1 MREALTLLFL
11 ITAYNLILWIITHY
25 EIAPIPLFPTDMYQI
40 VLVLSYNSVLYL
52 SWLFGERYRTVQ
64 WMGYLFFFQIIAL
77 SLYFSDLEIIVR
89 NLPPV
94 LLTFALVVL
103 FESPTEKEIRQI
115 EEERESLLVE
125 LDRIRKER
133 ESVEIRL
140 RQLESELKDLRRRE
154 DDSLSEKVE
163 ILQKEIKELRE
174 KERTLVEANR
184 RLFQL
189 LDMLRTES
197 HSTAGGKDEI
207 QNLRK
212 ERKKLIKELIQ
223 LQELTDL
230 YAEENQ
236 SLKAK
241 VKELSEKLEELT
253 REKESLRLE
262 LENLR
267 SKKKREEQ
275 AYLEI
280 LSLIPGVEFHERAV
294 EEFIRL
300 EEKKKRSSLREL
312 MVFSQRKDNKKL
324 ESITTLSGVYR
335 LRFSGGRVYL
345 KRNGRKWIVLGI
357 LPSEKDKDKDRY
369 IREVLSKIDTG

>member
-11 ITAYNLILWIITHY
+11 ITAYNLILWVLTHY
-25 EIAPIPLFPTDMYQI
+25 EITPIPLFPTDMYQI

-94 LLTFALVVL
+94 LLTFAIVVL
-103 FESPTEKEIRQI
+103 FESPTEKEIKQI
-115 EEERESLLVE
+115 EKERENLLIE
-125 LDRIRKER
+125 LDQIRKER
-133 ESVEIRL
+133 ESVGLRL
-140 RQLESELKDLRRRE
+140 RELEAQLKEVSESGETGLKERVEQLE
-154 DDSLSEKVE
+154 
-163 ILQKEIKELRE
+163 KEIKELKE
-174 KERTLVEANR
+174 KERTLVDANR

-189 LDMLRTES
+189 LDMLRTEG
-197 HSTAGGKDEI
+197 TASGKEEL
-207 QNLRK
+207 QSLRK

-230 YAEENQ
+230 YTEENQ
-236 SLKAK
+236 NLKSRVENLKKAK
-241 VKELSEKLEELT
+241 GKE
-253 REKESLRLE
+253 REAY
-262 LENLR
+262 
-267 SKKKREEQ
+267 REF
-275 AYLEI
+275 

-294 EEFIRL
+294 EEFMRL
-300 EEKKKRSSLREL
+300 EENKKRSSLKEL
-312 MVFSQRKDNKKL
+312 ILFSQRGENKKL

-345 KRNGRKWIVLGI
+345 KRNGRRWMVLGI